1 MAHLWQKELSKA
13 KPLSCCKCIAAQKQ
27 NPAKL
32 HELLQGFMSANRN
45 DQDKY
50 FLKKARV
57 RSQANLA
64 AASLYRACEVSL

>member
-1 MAHLWQKELSKA
+1 MEHLWQKELSRA
-13 KPLSCCKCIAAQKQ
+13 ILLSWHKCIAAQKQ

-32 HELLQGFMSANRN
+32 HELLQGFMNANCD

-50 FLKKARV
+50 FLKKASV

-64 AASLYRACEVSL
+64 AASL